1 MATSFN
7 RISVN
12 EIFFY
17 STKFILE
24 KRFTMKKILLILIYF
39 LSLNTITYASF
50 PTNDTLITKQDSLQT
65 ETTVEYHQRMASM
78 GFDINLCQCIDC
90 QKFKGSKTT
99 NQTSKTVTRTLLN
112 VGLFLLIGI
121 LIIGLYLFYLI
132 LSWFVNL

>member
-12 EIFFY
+12 EILFY

-24 KRFTMKKILLILIYF
+24 KRLTMKKILLILICF

-50 PTNDTLITKQDSLQT
+50 PTNDTLITKQDSLQS

-132 LSWFVNL
+132 LSWIGNL